1 MSFGV
6 VQIPAEKLNHAETE
20 LERTMEFDEWEPLYL
35 RILADFNFD
44 RRADEESAHI
54 LSEILRKHDNNGEHE
69 KNGTLHDLQELVS
82 EKRVAVCGNAP
93 SLAAEVETIEAYE
106 SVGLECVTIAADG
119 ATTVL
124 MACGLIPDVIVT
136 DLDGTIEDIISASNL
151 GSFVVVH
158 AHGDNIPAVRSVVP
172 QLNMARV
179 LGTTQS
185 KPFGDIHN
193 FGGFTDGDRCV
204 FLARACHAAEVALFG
219 FDYDDP
225 DVSRVKKK
233 KLVWAKRLIEEYS

>member
-1 MSFGV
+1 
-6 VQIPAEKLNHAETE
+6 
-20 LERTMEFDEWEPLYL
+20 MEFDEWQPLYL

-44 RRADEESAHI
+44 RHADEESAQI
-54 LSEILRKHDNNGEHE
+54 LSEILRKHDKDGRH
-69 KNGTLHDLQELVS
+69 GSDTLHDLRGLIS

-93 SLAAEVETIEAYE
+93 SLAAEVEAIEAYE
-106 SVGLECVTIAADG
+106 SVGPECVTIAADG

-124 MACGLIPDVIVT
+124 MACGRIPDVIVT
-136 DLDGTIEDIISASNL
+136 DLDGTIEDIISASNQ

-185 KPFGDIHN
+185 KPFGNIHN

-204 FLARACHAAEVALFG
+204 FLARACHAAEVVLFG

-233 KLVWAKRLIEEYS
+233 KLAWAKRLIEEYL

>member
-1 MSFGV
+1 
-6 VQIPAEKLNHAETE
+6 
-20 LERTMEFDEWEPLYL
+20 MEFDEWEPLYL

-54 LSEILRKHDNNGEHE
+54 LSGLLRKHDKDGEQGTQGQQE
-69 KNGTLHDLQELVS
+69 KYGESDTLHDLRELIS
-82 EKRVAVCGNAP
+82 EKRVVVCGNAP
-93 SLAAEVETIEAYE
+93 SLAAEVEAIEAYE
-106 SVGLECVTIAADG
+106 SSGSECVTIAADG
-119 ATTVL
+119 ATSVL
-124 MACGLIPDVIVT
+124 MSFGRIPDVIVT
-136 DLDGTIEDIISASNL
+136 DLDGTIEDIIAASNR

-185 KPFGDIHN
+185 KPLENIHN

-204 FLARACHAAEVALFG
+204 FLARACHAAEVAIFG
-219 FDYDDP
+219 FYYDDP

-233 KLVWAKRLIEEYS
+233 KLAWAKRLIEEYL